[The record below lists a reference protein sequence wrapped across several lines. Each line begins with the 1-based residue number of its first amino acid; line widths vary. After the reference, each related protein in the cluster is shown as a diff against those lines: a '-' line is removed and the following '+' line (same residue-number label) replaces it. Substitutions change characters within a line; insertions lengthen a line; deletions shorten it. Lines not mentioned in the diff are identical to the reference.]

1 MFELVSCNHSAGYL
15 STAFLVWCCVLC
27 YVFSVIFFATTGKKY
42 ARNHV
47 RKHFSK
53 RWLFSFVKL
62 TCSTRSFF
70 IPDSL
75 VARIT
80 VCRMVDQG
88 SIPCLGAFLFFLLLL
103 RLLKCCILCPL
114 VILEGRYE

>member
-88 SIPCLGAFLFFLLLL
+88 SIPYLGAVLSLFFGAF
-103 RLLKCCILCPL
+103 
-114 VILEGRYE
+114 VVV